1 MAHILVVED
10 DLQFRTMLVAMLQG
24 DQHQVSTAENGRAAL
39 ALLARSAPDLI
50 ITDILM
56 PTMDGV
62 ELIMALSQSGNTT
75 PVIAMSGGRRSISAE
90 FNLTSAA
97 LLGVKVSLAKPFARA
112 ELRSAIEKALGLFCF
127 SPPSDGTNQA

>member
-10 DLQFRTMLVAMLQG
+10 DLQFRTMLVVMLQG
-24 DQHQVSTAENGRAAL
+24 DQHQVSTAENGREAL

-90 FNLTSAA
+90 FNLESAA

-112 ELRSAIEKALGLFCF
+112 DLRSAIEKALL
-127 SPPSDGTNQA
+127 